1 VELPSHGELTEASE
15 LLVDLVDVDFE
26 ELSFPEVLDLYRA
39 FCTHPVVTFARRLC
53 DLLEVGA
60 E

>member
-1 VELPSHGELTEASE
+1 VELPSASELSEASE
-15 LLVDLVDVDFE
+15 LLVDLGEVDFE

-39 FCTHPVVTFARRLC
+39 FCTHPVVSFARRLC
-53 DLLEVGA
+53 DLLEVGV